1 MLAEIEE
8 GLGDESEC
16 GDFDEER
23 GGPNV
28 MAACDFHSLSQQE
41 KKIFAR
47 CMKCRYH
54 GERE

>member
-23 GGPNV
+23 GGPDV
-28 MAACDFHSLSQQE
+28 MAACDFHSLS
-41 KKIFAR
+41 A
-47 CMKCRYH
+47 
-54 GERE
+54 GEEDFRSLHETQIS